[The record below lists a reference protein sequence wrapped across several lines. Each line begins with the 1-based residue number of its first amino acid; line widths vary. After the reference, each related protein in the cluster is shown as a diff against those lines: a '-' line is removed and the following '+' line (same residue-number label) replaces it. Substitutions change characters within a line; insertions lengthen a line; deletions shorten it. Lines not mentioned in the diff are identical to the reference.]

1 MKSRPTDLPGVWE
14 VFADVASD
22 ERGHFF
28 RLSDSQMLSSLVG
41 EWVGTYSAISHNFA
55 RHTLRGMHWQSSA
68 APETKLVRCVR
79 GSALDVVVDVD
90 TSSSTFGRWT
100 AVELD
105 ADRANAVLIGPL
117 HAHGFLTL
125 EDSTDVLY
133 EIRGS
138 YEPGHSLG
146 FRWDDPMVGLDWPA
160 VPAVIGRRDAALPP
174 LGVLDPQRLTVPNAE
189 ETR

>member
-1 MKSRPTDLPGVWE
+1 MNVRATDLPGAWE

-28 RLSDSQMLSSLVG
+28 RLNDCQMLSSLVG
-41 EWVGTYSAISHNFA
+41 EWVSTYSAISHNTA

-68 APETKLVRCVR
+68 APEAKLVRCVR

-90 TSSSTFGRWT
+90 SSSKTFGRWT

-125 EDSTDVLY
+125 ADSTDVLY

-138 YEPGHSLG
+138 YEPSSALG
-146 FRWDDPMVGLDWPA
+146 FRWDDPMVGIDWPA
-160 VPAVIGRRDAALPP
+160 VPAVIGRRDAVLPP
-174 LGVLDPQRLTVPNAE
+174 LGLLNEQRLTVLNAE
-189 ETR
+189 GPQ